1 MEREKNENKKKAFFP
16 FFLFFFE
23 HKDNARSGL
32 SRYNVEYG
40 VHSKMIWKKK
50 QSAPIHGRRTARKA
64 TTKKKKK
71 TRANNKTISHFHSLL
86 SLKID
91 EREEEEDKSGN
102 RVAHIAPIA
111 MKCFFF
117 LSFIWIVN

>member
-1 MEREKNENKKKAFFP
+1 MEKETIRTNTRAP
-16 FFLFFFE
+16 
-23 HKDNARSGL
+23 
-32 SRYNVEYG
+32 
-40 VHSKMIWKKK
+40 HSKK
-50 QSAPIHGRRTARKA
+50 SNDE
-64 TTKKKKK
+64 KK

-91 EREEEEDKSGN
+91 EREEEEEKSGN
-102 RVAHIAPIA
+102 RVSHIAPIA